1 MRPRLTVPVL
11 LVGVLL
17 HLAACAEPGAESP
30 GSQPSAESGAQLI
43 DESGAVTAWL
53 YHPAP
58 ALDGLASPDEFQAME
73 AAGALRVTAP
83 EGWDVRVVW
92 GANPC
97 QTRPTVRVRG
107 SAAAITAIEVDH
119 GSRSG
124 RDCGDS
130 LELHAVDLR
139 ISPDAATSDI
149 AVSGRRS
156 G

>member
-1 MRPRLTVPVL
+1 MRRGPEIPAL

-17 HLAACAEPGAESP
+17 QLAACV
-30 GSQPSAESGAQLI
+30 QPTAVPVPEAQFI
-43 DESGAVTAWL
+43 DESGAVDVWR

-58 ALDGLASPDEFQAME
+58 ALAGLASPDEFHAME

-97 QTRPTVRVRG
+97 QTRPTIRVRG
-107 SAAAITAIEVDH
+107 SATAITAIEVDH

-124 RDCGDS
+124 SDCGDS

-139 ISPDAATSDI
+139 ISPEAATSDI
-149 AVSGRRS
+149 AVSGRSS